1 MIDRYAR
8 PEMSHIFSLENKY
21 AIWQEIEVL
30 ACEAHA
36 EMGRIGITFEEARYI
51 REHAAFNREEVDAI
65 EAVTNH
71 DVIAFLT
78 NMGSYIDKDI
88 PEGKPKPSRW
98 VHYGMTS
105 SDLGDT
111 ALCYQLAQ
119 ACDLIIADIRE
130 LGEICKR
137 RAFEERDTLCVGR
150 THGIHAEPM
159 TFGMKF
165 GSWAWELRRD
175 LDRMLDARKQVA
187 VGAIS
192 GAVGTYSSIDPYI
205 EKYVC
210 EHMGLNGDPLSTQV
224 ISRDHHAY
232 LAGVLATTAATCERL
247 ALEVRNHQ
255 KTDTLEAE
263 EPFRRGQKGSSAMPH
278 KRNPITVEKVCGL
291 SRVVKA
297 NAQVAFDNVA
307 LWHERDISHSSNERV
322 ALADS
327 FMALDHMLR
336 CLIRIMDGLVL
347 YPARMV
353 ANLNSTRGLIF
364 SSKVLLAL
372 VDTGLTREDA
382 YKIVQRNSMAVWDDV
397 QQAREGATLRQR
409 LVEDKDC
416 PLTPGALDQIFDPH
430 AFLTRVDVVFDRL
443 RSLSFD

>member
-1 MIDRYAR
+1 MIDRYTR
-8 PEMSHIFSLENKY
+8 PEMGHIFSLENKY

-36 EMGRIGITFEEARYI
+36 EMGVIGITREEAQWI
-51 REHAAFNREEVDAI
+51 RDHASFKKEEVDEI

-78 NMGSYIDKDI
+78 NMGQYIDAEVGED
-88 PEGKPKPSRW
+88 EPKPSRW

-111 ALCYQLAQ
+111 ALCYQLTQ
-119 ACDLIIADIRE
+119 ATDLIIEDCRR
-130 LGEICKR
+130 LGEICRR

-165 GSWAWELRRD
+165 GSWAWELYRD
-175 LDRMLDARKQVA
+175 LQRLRDARKQVA

-192 GAVGTYSSIDPYI
+192 GAVGTYSSIDPFI
-205 EKYVC
+205 ESYVC
-210 EHMGLNGDPLSTQV
+210 EHMGLASDPLSTQV

-232 LAGVLATTAATCERL
+232 LASVLATTAATCERI
-247 ALEVRNHQ
+247 AQEVRAYQ

-263 EPFRRGQKGSSAMPH
+263 EPFRKGQKGSSAMPH

-291 SRVVKA
+291 SRCVKA
-297 NAQVAFDNVA
+297 NAQVAYDNVA

-327 FMALDHMLR
+327 FIALDHMFQ
-336 CLIRIMDGLVL
+336 CLIRIMDGLIL
-347 YPARMV
+347 YPKSME
-353 ANLNSTRGLIF
+353 ANLNRTRGLIY

-372 VDTGLTREDA
+372 VDTGMTREDA
-382 YKIVQRNSMAVWDDV
+382 YAVVQRNSMQVWEDV
-397 QQAREGATLRQR
+397 QQARAGKTLRER
-409 LVEDKDC
+409 LGDDPDC
-416 PLTPGALDQIFDPH
+416 TLASEQLDAIFDPWS
-430 AFLTRVDVVFDRL
+430 FLGRIDVVFDRL
-443 RSLSFD
+443 ETLSFD

>member
-1 MIDRYAR
+1 MIDRYTR
-8 PEMSHIFSLENKY
+8 PEMGHIFSLENKY

-36 EMGRIGITFEEARYI
+36 EMGKIGITKEEAAWI
-51 REHAAFNREEVDAI
+51 REHATFDRAEVDEI

-78 NMGSYIDKDI
+78 NMGSYIDRDV
-88 PEGKPKPSRW
+88 PEGEPKPSRW

-111 ALCYQLAQ
+111 ALCYQLVQ
-119 ACDLIIADIRE
+119 ATDIIIEDVRR
-130 LGEICKR
+130 LGEICRR

-175 LDRMLDARKQVA
+175 LDRLLDAREGTA
-187 VGAIS
+187 CGAIS
-192 GAVGTYSSIDPYI
+192 GAVGTYSSIDPFI
-205 EKYVC
+205 EEYVC
-210 EHMGLNGDPLSTQV
+210 EHLGLGSDPLSTQV

-232 LAGVLATTAATCERL
+232 LAGVLATTAATCERI

-263 EPFRRGQKGSSAMPH
+263 EPFRKGQKGSSAMPH

-297 NAQVAFDNVA
+297 NAQVAVDNVA
-307 LWHERDISHSSNERV
+307 RGHERDISHSSNERV

-327 FMALDHMLR
+327 FIALDHMLG
-336 CLIRIMDGLVL
+336 CLTRIIDGLVL
-347 YPARMV
+347 YPARML
-353 ANLNSTRGLIF
+353 ANLNATRGLIY

-372 VDTGLTREDA
+372 VDTGITREEA
-382 YKIVQRNSMAVWDDV
+382 YAIVQRNSMQVWDDV
-397 QQAREGATLRQR
+397 QQAREGADLRGRLEADPDCTLSAEQ
-409 LVEDKDC
+409 
-416 PLTPGALDQIFDPH
+416 LDAIFDPWS
-430 AFLTRVDVVFDRL
+430 FLGRIDVVFDRL
-443 RSLSFD
+443 EELSFA

>member
-1 MIDRYAR
+1 MIDRYTR
-8 PEMSHIFSLENKY
+8 PEMGHIFSLENKY

-36 EMGRIGITFEEARYI
+36 EMGKIGITREEAQWI
-51 REHAAFNREEVDAI
+51 RDHAAFNKEEVDQI

-78 NMGSYIDKDI
+78 NMGEYIDADV
-88 PEGKPKPSRW
+88 PEGEPKPSRW

-119 ACDLIIADIRE
+119 ATDIIIEDCRK

-137 RAFEERDTLCVGR
+137 RAFEERNTLCVGR

-165 GSWAWELRRD
+165 GSWAWELYRD
-175 LDRMLDARKQVA
+175 LERLRDARKQVA

-192 GAVGTYSSIDPYI
+192 GAVGTYSSIDPFI
-205 EKYVC
+205 ESYVC
-210 EHMGLNGDPLSTQV
+210 EHMGLDGDPLSTQV
-224 ISRDHHAY
+224 IIREHHAY
-232 LAGVLATTAATCERL
+232 LASVLATTAASCERI
-247 ALEVRNHQ
+247 AQEVRAYQ

-263 EPFRRGQKGSSAMPH
+263 EPFRKGQKGSSAMPH

-291 SRVVKA
+291 ARCVKA
-297 NAQVAFDNVA
+297 NAQVAYDNVA

-327 FMALDHMLR
+327 FIALDHMFT
-336 CLIRIMDGLVL
+336 CLIRIIDGLVL
-347 YPARMV
+347 YPKSME
-353 ANLNSTRGLIF
+353 ANLNRTRGLIY

-372 VDTGLTREDA
+372 VDTGITREAA
-382 YKIVQRNSMAVWDDV
+382 YAIVQRNSMQVWEDV
-397 QQAREGATLRQR
+397 QQARAGKTLRER
-409 LVEDKDC
+409 LEDDAEC
-416 PLTPGALDQIFDPH
+416 TLTPKQLDAIFDPWS
-430 AFLTRVDVVFDRL
+430 FLGRIDVVFDRL
-443 RSLSFD
+443 EELSFS